1 MADQAVSALSQ
12 RWREDAGATYQ
23 SWFLW
28 PERLKNSNPKR
39 AAASRKGHRE
49 QHLLSSL

>member
-28 PERLKNSNPKR
+28 PERPEEFQSEAGCGKS
-39 AAASRKGHRE
+39 
-49 QHLLSSL
+49 